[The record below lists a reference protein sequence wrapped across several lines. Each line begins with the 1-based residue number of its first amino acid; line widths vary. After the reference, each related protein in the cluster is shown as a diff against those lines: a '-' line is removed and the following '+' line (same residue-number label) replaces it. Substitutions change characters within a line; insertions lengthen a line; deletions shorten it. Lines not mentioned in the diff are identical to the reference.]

1 LGNSEG
7 QNAKQLSSTLSSC
20 SCARR
25 ARRAGE
31 ARSGRGAGEG
41 LDRGVGHGSGKA
53 RRGSGR
59 RRARVSFGS
68 ERERESLGRE
78 REGEARPFIERE
90 REERGHRGEREGS
103 RPSMAPLGRERGG
116 GRERGSW
123 RFPAREADG
132 SGVGRA
138 RGTRECGMG
147 GRIEKGGGELGREA
161 GWALVGRNGLR
172 G

>member
-1 LGNSEG
+1 LGNAEG

-25 ARRAGE
+25 VRRAGE

-90 REERGHRGEREGS
+90 REREREERAPGGEGGQQAINGAIRKRTWGGEGERVVAVSGS
-103 RPSMAPLGRERGG
+103 GG
-116 GRERGSW
+116 GRERG
-123 RFPAREADG
+123 RPGARDA
-132 SGVGRA
+132 
-138 RGTRECGMG
+138 
-147 GRIEKGGGELGREA
+147 
-161 GWALVGRNGLR
+161 
-172 G
+172 